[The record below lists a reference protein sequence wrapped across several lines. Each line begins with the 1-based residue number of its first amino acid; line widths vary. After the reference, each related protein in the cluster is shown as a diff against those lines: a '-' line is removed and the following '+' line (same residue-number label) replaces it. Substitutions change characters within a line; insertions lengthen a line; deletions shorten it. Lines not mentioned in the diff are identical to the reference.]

1 MQIDG
6 DAPKPRSCWPCRENP
21 MTSILSFIIVL
32 GVLIF
37 VHEFGHFLF
46 AKLFR
51 VGVEK
56 FSLGFGPRL
65 VGKRI
70 GETEYRIS
78 AFPLGGYVKMVG
90 ENGEEELSPEDAARS
105 FMAKSPLQRVII
117 VAAGPVFN
125 LLFAYLAFT
134 VVCMIGIPSATSK
147 VGDVMKDKPAARAG
161 IVKGDRI
168 TSVNGVAVSRWND
181 MAERIAS
188 GGGRPVD
195 LVVERNGKP
204 FSVRVTPEM
213 RTSKDLLG
221 DTFTTPV
228 IGIVVSN
235 DYVTEQFGPLESVI
249 KGAEQTW
256 TVTRM
261 TVLAVAKMIGGSIS
275 ADNIGGPIM
284 IAKMAGEQA
293 KTGIVS
299 FLAFMALLSINLGLL
314 NLLPIPILDGG
325 HLVFYFWEMI
335 FRKPLHMKIRE
346 VAQQIGLV
354 LLIGLMALA
363 FYNDIVRYLI
373 GQG

>member
-1 MQIDG
+1 
-6 DAPKPRSCWPCRENP
+6 
-21 MTSILSFIIVL
+21 MTSILSFIVVL
-32 GVLIF
+32 GILIF
-37 VHEFGHFLF
+37 VHELGHFLF

-51 VGVEK
+51 VGVLK

-65 VGKRI
+65 VGKKF
-70 GETEYRIS
+70 GETEYLIS

-90 ENGEEELSPEDAARS
+90 ESDDEELSPEDAGRS
-105 FMAKSPLQRVII
+105 FMSKPPLQRVII

-125 LLFAYLAFT
+125 LLFAYLVFIL
-134 VVCMIGIPSATSK
+134 VCMIGVPSATSK
-147 VGDVMKDKPAARAG
+147 IGNVMKDKPAARAG
-161 IVKGDRI
+161 IKAGDRVTAI
-168 TSVNGVAVSRWND
+168 NGTPVSSWND
-181 MAERIAS
+181 MAARIAGS
-188 GGGRPVD
+188 GGKALD

-204 FSVRVTPEM
+204 FAVRVAPEM
-213 RTSKDLLG
+213 RTAKDLLG
-221 DTFTTPV
+221 DTFTSPV
-228 IGIVVSN
+228 IGIMVSEE
-235 DYVTEQFGPLESVI
+235 YVTERFGPFESVI
-249 KGAEQTW
+249 KGGEQTW
-256 TVTRM
+256 TVTKM
-261 TVLAVAKMIGGSIS
+261 TVLAVGKMISGSIS

-325 HLVFYFWEMI
+325 HLVFYVWEMV
-335 FRKPLHMKIRE
+335 FRKPVHMKIRE

-363 FYNDIVRYLI
+363 FYNDIVRYLL

>member
-1 MQIDG
+1 
-6 DAPKPRSCWPCRENP
+6 
-21 MTSILSFIIVL
+21 MTSILSFIVVL
-32 GVLIF
+32 GILIF
-37 VHEFGHFLF
+37 VHELGHFLF

-51 VGVEK
+51 VGVVK
-56 FSLGFGPRL
+56 FSLGFGPRII
-65 VGKRI
+65 GKKF

-90 ENGEEELSPEDAARS
+90 ESDDEELAPEDAGRS
-105 FMAKSPLQRVII
+105 FMSKPPLQRVII

-125 LLFAYLAFT
+125 LLFAYLVFIL
-134 VVCMIGIPSATSK
+134 VCMIGVPSATSK
-147 VGDVMKDKPAARAG
+147 IGDVLKDKPAARAG
-161 IVKGDRI
+161 IRSGDRI
-168 TSVNGVAVSRWND
+168 TSVNGTPVSRWND
-181 MAERIAS
+181 MSARIAGS
-188 GGGRPVD
+188 GGKPLD

-204 FSVRVTPEM
+204 FTVRVAPEM
-213 RTSKDLLG
+213 RTAKDLLG
-221 DTFTTPV
+221 DTYTSPV
-228 IGIVVSN
+228 IGVMVSAE
-235 DYVTEQFGPLESVI
+235 YVTERFGPLESVI
-249 KGAEQTW
+249 KAGEQTW

-261 TVLAVAKMIGGSIS
+261 TVIAVAKMISGSIS

-299 FLAFMALLSINLGLL
+299 FLAFMSLLSINLGLL

-325 HLVFYFWEMI
+325 HLIFYFWEMI
-335 FRKPLHMKIRE
+335 FRRPLHMKIRE